1 MVELLQQARVF
12 ILCRGRKP
20 QGPAARGHDLDQLE
34 LAACQ
39 QVLAAWDDW
48 LGVECVVGSVPLGQ
62 PQVLQLP
69 FVTLRDL
76 RLLHTTLVAARD
88 TYRFPV
94 NMPVVCAHR
103 SDVAVAG
110 MVPELLAMTCGSLS
124 ETLPVAA
131 VLVVDAWEDIPRRL
145 LRQGP
150 SVLIGTLHRGKCQV
164 LLHST
169 RKADDG
175 LGIAVGGGGG
185 GGGGAGGGVATG
197 AGVAWNIV
205 VPNSGSL
212 LGASGTPR
220 VPRVIGNPMFHHP
233 ILQAMSECHR
243 QLGEY
248 MDVTLQTHRRSIG
261 PGPVDPPRTDLYR
274 VPIRKHKGTS
284 IAAAQEWC
292 IHIVCH
298 QHHRGA
304 FCAVNGLEF
313 HREHVHVRVV
323 TGGLEHGIPWNRQK
337 VCISFAIRQVHFR
350 AIHETEPQRH
360 AAVIHQRD
368 TKQLVAEHA
377 GAHVREHHGWAQES
391 VDVPIRWREGRNVLG
406 GGGAHKEVGVV
417 IGRNGGARFE
427 SHGNGDGLHDE
438 IFRRIPRNDA
448 AGNESI
454 LLIDAA
460 WNAVQQC
467 KTVADA

>member
-248 MDVTLQTHRRSIG
+248 MDVTSSVLPFVLLAG
-261 PGPVDPPRTDLYR
+261 LGMEM
-274 VPIRKHKGTS
+274 
-284 IAAAQEWC
+284 A
-292 IHIVCH
+292 CH
-298 QHHRGA
+298 QHDVLTPEEDDDGMVDEQGHPDPVVSANGQGEGCKTTTGSDPEQTITPTDGA
-304 FCAVNGLEF
+304 HQEQAGVAAANDAVD
-313 HREHVHVRVV
+313 V
-323 TGGLEHGIPWNRQK
+323 
-337 VCISFAIRQVHFR
+337 
-350 AIHETEPQRH
+350 
-360 AAVIHQRD
+360 
-368 TKQLVAEHA
+368 VAEATENNHHA
-377 GAHVREHHGWAQES
+377 GIALRPGALQE
-391 VDVPIRWREGRNVLG
+391 
-406 GGGAHKEVGVV
+406 K
-417 IGRNGGARFE
+417 
-427 SHGNGDGLHDE
+427 
-438 IFRRIPRNDA
+438 RRIQLPTNTL
-448 AGNESI
+448 G
-454 LLIDAA
+454 
-460 WNAVQQC
+460 
-467 KTVADA
+467 